1 MEAELRA
8 WMQAW
13 WAAHPEATLTEIE
26 GGLDEQVAALRVQVL
41 QETLAQGEGK
51 VTVRSVAAAVCR
63 VCGAKMEKSGRHKRT
78 LKTTGGQV
86 LELERAYLSCPRCGK
101 GFFPPGP

>member
-1 MEAELRA
+1 MVAELRG

-41 QETLAQGEGK
+41 QETLAQGERK
-51 VTVRSVAAAVCR
+51 VTMRSVATAVCP
-63 VCGAKMEKSGRHKRT
+63 VCGAKMERSGRHKRR
-78 LKTTGGQV
+78 LKTTDGQV

-101 GFFPPGP
+101 GFLPPGP